1 MAVVGRKSVSS
12 HCCLFS
18 GENLYIIDNN
28 RYQEEDDTYAELQQI
43 NKIVSMR
50 KWSKN
55 DEIQTWKQHN

>member
-1 MAVVGRKSVSS
+1 MAAEARRVKEMWKEVS
-12 HCCLFS
+12 HCYLFS

-55 DEIQTWKQHN
+55 DQT